1 MKLLNQNKMKKI
13 TSVILLSLCFV
24 SCKKETKETTPAPTG
39 SCYCGEILQM
49 EPTNTS
55 IAVKNNCSGNI
66 LYFDIATSQ
75 WITLAPGD
83 KYCRPQ
89 AW

>member
-1 MKLLNQNKMKKI
+1 MKKL
-13 TSVILLSLCFV
+13 ILVSLVSLTFV
-24 SCKKETKETTPAPTG
+24 SCKKETKDPTPPPTG

-49 EPTNTS
+49 DMSNTS

-75 WITLAPGD
+75 WLDLQLGEQ
-83 KYCRPQ
+83 YCRPQ
-89 AW
+89 SW

>member
-1 MKLLNQNKMKKI
+1 MKKI
-13 TSVILLSLCFV
+13 TLIILLSLNFV
-24 SCKKETKETTPAPTG
+24 SCKKETKEPTPPPTG

-49 EPTNTS
+49 VPSNTS
-55 IAVKNNCSGNI
+55 IAVKNNCSGNT

-75 WITLAPGD
+75 YITLAPGEQ
-83 KYCRPQ
+83 YCRPQ

>member
-1 MKLLNQNKMKKI
+1 MKKI

-24 SCKKETKETTPAPTG
+24 SCKKETKEPTPPPIG

-49 EPTNTS
+49 DMSNTS

-75 WITLAPGD
+75 WLDLQTGEQ
-83 KYCRPQ
+83 YCRPQ
-89 AW
+89 SW